1 MERAAESP
9 SDRAETPAEPPPP
22 ADRIK
27 LYVSQGSEQGWDKD
41 ALAGALAEAAAQS
54 RDTVLAVDLKPRYAY
69 VLVQPGSEQ
78 AYVAASGKPL
88 RDRPL
93 MVEIARPKKR

>member
-1 MERAAESP
+1 
-9 SDRAETPAEPPPP
+9 
-22 ADRIK
+22 
-27 LYVSQGSEQGWDKD
+27 
-41 ALAGALAEAAAQS
+41 
-54 RDTVLAVDLKPRYAY
+54 VLAVDLKPRYAY